1 MNTATLLSRAAL
13 EFPSRTAIAVGARS
27 YVTFGGLAARVAELA
42 AGLLTLTGARPG
54 DRIAIFASNRPEY
67 VEVLFAC
74 WWAGLAAVPINAKLH
89 PKEVQHILGDSEALA
104 VFTSPKLTGTIDG
117 VVPADVSVV
126 EMGSDAYA
134 QLAGASPTA
143 PARCEPGTLAW
154 LFYTSGTTGFPK
166 GAMISHANLMA
177 LVTGYLA
184 DVDALEPGDVLLH
197 AAPMSHG
204 SGLYILPFMAV
215 GGVQAVPASGGFDE
229 AELFDMIGAHPRSS
243 LFAAPTIVK
252 RMLRWAKENRPDH
265 GNLRTVVYGGGPL
278 YYDDL
283 IAASAYF
290 GNRFAQI
297 YGQGECPMT
306 ITSMRR
312 GAFSAAFDR
321 RDEAYLRSVG
331 VPFSAGEVRIKDENG
346 NELANGTVGE
356 VCVRSPAVCLGY
368 WKDPEATAKTF
379 RDGWLYTGDL
389 GRFSENGVLVLA
401 GRSKETIISGGTN
414 IYPIEVEDV
423 LLAHPDV
430 VEAAVIGAPDS
441 EWGEIVVAYV
451 VASTDD
457 GDLVKRLDRHCLEN
471 MARFKRPKH
480 YRLVEELP
488 KNNYGK
494 VVKRALAELEQ
505 TRLTVRH
512 LKP

>member
-1 MNTATLLSRAAL
+1 MNTAALLSRAAL
-13 EFPSRTAIAVGARS
+13 EFPDCTAISLGGRS
-27 YVTFGGLAARVAELA
+27 KINFADLALRVARLA
-42 AGLLTLTGARPG
+42 SGLTTRTGARRG
-54 DRIAIFASNRPEY
+54 DRVAIFASNRPEY

-74 WWAGLAAVPINAKLH
+74 WWAGLVVVPINAKLH
-89 PKEVQHILGDSEALA
+89 AKEAHHILSDSGALA
-104 VFTSPKLTGTIDG
+104 VFTCPKHTRALEP
-117 VVPADVSVV
+117 VVPAAAVLI

-134 QLAGASPTA
+134 QLAAGVPA
-143 PARCEPGTLAW
+143 PLARCDPGMLAW

-166 GAMISHANLMA
+166 GAMISHGNLMA

-184 DVDALEPGDVLLH
+184 DVDGIEPGDALLH

-204 SGLYILPFMAV
+204 SGLYILPFVSA
-215 GGVQAVPASGGFDE
+215 GGVQVIPPSGGFDE
-229 AELFDMIGAHPRSS
+229 RELFELIAAHPRSS
-243 LFAAPTIVK
+243 LFAAPTMVK
-252 RMLRWAKENRPDH
+252 RLTRWAKESRPDH
-265 GNLRTVVYGGGPL
+265 SNLRTIVYGGGPL

-283 IAASAYF
+283 IVASEYF

-331 VPFSAGEVRIKDENG
+331 VPFSIGEVRIKDGNG
-346 NELANGTVGE
+346 TDLPDGTVGE

-368 WKDPEATAKTF
+368 WRNTEASANTF
-379 RDGWLYTGDL
+379 REGWLYTGDL
-389 GRFSENGVLVLA
+389 GRIAGNGVLVLA

-430 VEAAVIGAPDS
+430 LEAAVIGAPDS
-441 EWGEIVVAYV
+441 EWGEVVVAYV
-451 VASTDD
+451 VTSVNG
-457 GDLVKRLDRHCLEN
+457 GDLVERLDRHCVET
-471 MARFKRPKH
+471 MARFKRPKR
-480 YRLVEELP
+480 YRFVSELP
-488 KNNYGK
+488 KNSYGK
-494 VVKRALAELEQ
+494 VVKRALTELERQ
-505 TRLTVRH
+505 QGALS
-512 LKP
+512 

>member
-13 EFPSRTAIAVGARS
+13 EFPDRTAIAVGARP
-27 YVTFGGLAARVAELA
+27 YVNFSNLAARAAALA
-42 AGLLTLTGARPG
+42 SGLKTLTGARPG

-67 VEVLFAC
+67 VKVLFAC
-74 WWAGLAAVPINAKLH
+74 WWAGLVAVPINAKLH
-89 PKEVQHILGDSEALA
+89 PKEVQHILDDSEALA
-104 VFTSPKLTGTIDG
+104 VFTCPKLTSTLDP
-117 VVPADVSVV
+117 VVPANLLLV

-134 QLAGASPTA
+134 QLTCGVPA
-143 PARCEPGTLAW
+143 PLAQCEPDTLAW

-166 GAMISHANLMA
+166 GAMISHGNLMA

-184 DVDALEPGDVLLH
+184 DVDGVEPGDALLH

-204 SGLYILPFMAV
+204 SGLYILPFMAA
-215 GGVQAVPASGGFDE
+215 GGVQVVPASGGFDE
-229 AELFDMIGAHPRSS
+229 AELFEMIAAHSRSS
-243 LFAAPTIVK
+243 LFAAPTMVK
-252 RMLRWAKENRPDH
+252 RMTRWAKENRPDH

-283 IAASAYF
+283 IAASEYF

-331 VPFSAGEVRIKDENG
+331 VSFSAGDVRIKDEYG
-346 NELANGTVGE
+346 NDLPDGAVGE
-356 VCVRSPAVCLGY
+356 ICVRSPAVCLGY
-368 WKDPEATAKTF
+368 WRNPEATEKTF

-389 GRFSENGVLVLA
+389 GRIAANGVLVLA

-451 VASTDD
+451 VTLASKRDI
-457 GDLVKRLDRHCLEN
+457 VERLDRHCLEN

-480 YRLVEELP
+480 YRLVRELP

-494 VVKRALAELEQ
+494 VVKRALAELEW
-505 TRLTVRH
+505 R
-512 LKP
+512 